1 MLLEEEKLLSDILTS
16 INSIDEYVKD
26 NRTFDYFYQKKI
38 IRRAVEREL
47 EIIGEAVR
55 NLQKINST
63 IVLLHTNQIIAV
75 RNRIVHA
82 YDGIDYITIW
92 SIVINHLPDLKHE
105 IEILLPNNQ

>member
-16 INSIDEYVKD
+16 ITSINEYIKE
-26 NRTFDYFYQKKI
+26 NRSFDFFYKNKV

-63 IVLLHTNQIIAV
+63 INLLHSKQIIAV
-75 RNRIVHA
+75 RNRIAHA

-92 SIVINHLPDLKHE
+92 SIVIKHLPALKIE
-105 IEILLPNNQ
+105 IETLFNQ